1 MKKINGDLTF
11 DEMSEV
17 MSDILNGRNDDQEIA
32 DFLGDLSNKGETDE
46 ELHAMLKED
55 GRIISLILQ

>member
-11 DEMSEV
+11 GEMSEV

-32 DFLGDLSNKGETDE
+32 DFLRDLSN
-46 ELHAMLKED
+46 L
-55 GRIISLILQ
+55 SLIHI